1 MMTGLQLPNAEF
13 FRSFLGPMCSEE
25 ELICIY
31 VTWSKMLRFVVS
43 RCFVRVEE
51 LECSVA
57 PFYMVVF
64 EITEEMRRVN
74 GILGRVS
81 MCVVA

>member
-1 MMTGLQLPNAEF
+1 MTSLQLPNAEF
-13 FRSFLGPMCSEE
+13 FWNLLGPMCSEE
-25 ELICIY
+25 ELICISIPWTE
-31 VTWSKMLRFVVS
+31 VLRFVVG

-64 EITEEMRRVN
+64 EIIGATIRVN